1 MWIELEGVKGKGD
14 WGWIEGGLAWR
25 GWGDRGRIEGSWGLG
40 DGIKYWRGLGR
51 WVDVD
56 RIGGD

>member
-25 GWGDRGRIEGSWGLG
+25 GWGELKG
-40 DGIKYWRGLGR
+40 
-51 WVDVD
+51 V
-56 RIGGD
+56 GGWEMV